1 MDHLP
6 PRSKE
11 GTLKLQ
17 QGHRKG
23 RTLPPNLREQVDPQ
37 TMAMYPTPNAWDG
50 MRGPRSEKHIRE
62 NPNSQITLVTKVAQI
77 ERKKMYPT
85 PNTNDG
91 ATNPAEDIENWE
103 KRAEK
108 KKKEGINLH
117 YALRHAVQKEEQM
130 KMYPT
135 PRTGAGSRPNGK
147 GGKVLEEEVMIE
159 AGLRERGKT
168 LKQMYP
174 TPVAKDNCS
183 ESLESWEKRAEKHKE
198 QGKTIPKALR
208 IKVQEEAKMYPTPTT
223 QDSRIGPNNI
233 KGSEHRKKRGSPA
246 LADSILFPTPT
257 ARDYKDM
264 GYKPSWK
271 PSRDKSLPREVLKS
285 NTHGGRLNVNFVEF
299 LMGFPTNYS
308 EIESV
313 E

>member
-77 ERKKMYPT
+77 ERK
-85 PNTNDG
+85 
-91 ATNPAEDIENWE
+91 
-103 KRAEK
+103 
-108 KKKEGINLH
+108 
-117 YALRHAVQKEEQM
+117 